1 MLEELMQNLY
11 NEVIRA
17 KIKFMISD
25 IEKSEWAS
33 VFSMNQIAHELEKAK
48 EKGLR
53 VDDIEEMLFW

>member
-25 IEKSEWAS
+25 IEKSE
-33 VFSMNQIAHELEKAK
+33 
-48 EKGLR
+48 
-53 VDDIEEMLFW
+53 